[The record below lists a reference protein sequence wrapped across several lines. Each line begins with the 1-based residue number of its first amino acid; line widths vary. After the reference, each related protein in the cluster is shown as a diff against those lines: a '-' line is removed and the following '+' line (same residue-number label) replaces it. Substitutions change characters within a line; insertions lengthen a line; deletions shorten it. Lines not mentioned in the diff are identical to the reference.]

1 MSTYEEGTVLNDLW
15 MELLNSEWRD
25 WRGGGRSEDRL
36 DKPGWLQTLLETRG
50 FVIQGEQL
58 PDQLASWKELRGL
71 IHKML
76 VQLLEGELPS
86 DSDISSLNA
95 FMAQGN
101 VTRQLIR
108 DENNY
113 LLKEVPIRQD
123 VAFAMAAFAVS
134 FTQTWTQGHID
145 RVRICENQDCLWVY
159 FDDTRNHSK
168 KYCDDKMC
176 GNLMKVRRFRAKKKA
191 LASSGES

>member
-1 MSTYEEGTVLNDLW
+1 MNDLW
-15 MELLNSEWRD
+15 MDLLNSEWRD
-25 WRGGGRSEDRL
+25 WRGSGHHEDRL
-36 DKPGWLQTLLETRG
+36 DKPGWLQTLLETHG
-50 FVIQGEQL
+50 LCIQTEQL
-58 PDQLASWKELRGL
+58 TDQLPAWKELRGL
-71 IHKML
+71 IHKMM

-86 DSDISSLNA
+86 ESDISSLNA

-101 VTRQLIR
+101 VTKQVIR
-108 DENNY
+108 DEGSY
-113 LLKEVPIRQD
+113 LLKEIPARQD

-134 FTQTWTQGHID
+134 FAQTWTQGHMD
-145 RVRICENQDCLWVY
+145 RVRICDNQDCLWVY

-176 GNLMKVRRFRAKKKA
+176 GNLMKVRRFRAKKKV